1 MPEGDTIWRAAHTL
15 HRALAGRSVIAA
27 RSPVAGVAAAGLAG
41 RTIEAVESR
50 GKNLLIRLDDGRVVY
65 THMRMSGSWH
75 IYRPGERW
83 QRPERQARLV
93 LETERYVAVCFN
105 APVVEVLT
113 AASLRRHPALSTLG
127 PDLLSAGFDVS
138 AARLRLRALGA
149 LPIGEALLRQT
160 ALAGIGN
167 VYKSETLFLCGVN
180 PFAPVSALSDAE
192 LDRVIEK
199 ARALM
204 SANLPARN
212 GPGRRLERSEGAWVY
227 RRRGRPCRR
236 CGAPIRMRRQGPDAR
251 STYWCPTCQPV
262 AAAPFA
268 TE

>member
-1 MPEGDTIWRAAHTL
+1 VPEGDTIWRAAHTL
-15 HRALAGRSVIAA
+15 HKALAGRSVIAA
-27 RSPVAGVAAAGLAG
+27 RSPIAGVSASGLAG
-41 RTIEAVESR
+41 RTIVAVESH

-75 IYRPGERW
+75 IYQPGERW

-105 APVVEVLT
+105 APVVEILT
-113 AASLRRHPALSTLG
+113 AAALRRHAVLSTLG
-127 PDLLSAGFDVS
+127 PDLLSAAFDAAS
-138 AARLRLRALGA
+138 ARQRLRALGS
-149 LPIGEALLRQT
+149 LPIGEALMRQT

-180 PFAPVSALSDAE
+180 PFSPVRELEDAA
-192 LDRVIEK
+192 LDRMIAK

-204 SANLPARN
+204 SANLHARS
-212 GPGRRLERSEGAWVY
+212 GPGRRLERSEGFWVY
-227 RRRGRPCRR
+227 RRCGRPCRR
-236 CGAPIRMRRQGPDAR
+236 CGAVIRMRRQGADAR

-262 AAAPFA
+262 AAPLRS
-268 TE
+268 

>member
-1 MPEGDTIWRAAHTL
+1 MPEGDTIWRAAQTL
-15 HRALAGRSVIAA
+15 HKALAGRSVVAA
-27 RSPVAGVAAAGLAG
+27 SSPIAGVSAAGLAG
-41 RTIEAVESR
+41 RTVVAVESR

-65 THMRMSGSWH
+65 THMRMTGSWH

-93 LETERYVAVCFN
+93 LETDRYVAVCFN

-113 AASLRRHPALSTLG
+113 ASAQRRHAVLSALG
-127 PDLLSAGFDVS
+127 PDLLSAGFAAA
-138 AARLRLRALGA
+138 AARRRLRALGS
-149 LPIGEALLRQT
+149 LPIGEALMRQT

-167 VYKSETLFLCGVN
+167 VYKSETLFLCGVS
-180 PFAPVSALSDAE
+180 PFAPVRELTDAE
-192 LDRVIEK
+192 LDRVIDK
-199 ARALM
+199 ARSLM
-204 SANLPARN
+204 SANLLTRS

-236 CGAPIRMRRQGPDAR
+236 CGAAIRMRRQGPEAR

-262 AAAPFA
+262 AAA